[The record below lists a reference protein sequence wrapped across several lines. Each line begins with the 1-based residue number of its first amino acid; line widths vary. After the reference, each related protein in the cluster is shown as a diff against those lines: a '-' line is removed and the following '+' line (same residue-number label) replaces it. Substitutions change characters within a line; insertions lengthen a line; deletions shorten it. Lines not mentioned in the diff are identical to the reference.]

1 MRIFTSAFLIFLFA
15 AAAGPQA
22 AHAQTAVPPSAD
34 LVMPGS
40 SETDVGAADLPD
52 ADQADPLDGLYA
64 RLKRTSDA
72 TRAAGIARQIDEYL
86 DRSESATVSLLIE
99 WSDDAENSGRTAAA
113 LDFLSE
119 AIALRPEEPAPYRKR
134 AVLHYT
140 HGDLAPAMDDIR
152 TSLAL
157 EPRDFGALGLMATIL
172 DRSGREDAAVEV
184 WRRYL
189 EFYPADR
196 DVAAFIQRTEHER
209 AGKRI

>member
-1 MRIFTSAFLIFLFA
+1 MRFSVSAILILVTLAVFGPLPALAQGSA
-15 AAAGPQA
+15 AEDQA
-22 AHAQTAVPPSAD
+22 SE
-34 LVMPGS
+34 MP
-40 SETDVGAADLPD
+40 DVVVE
-52 ADQADPLDGLYA
+52 ADPLDRLYD

-72 TRAAGIARQIDEYL
+72 RQAADLARQIDEYL
-86 DRSESATVSLLIE
+86 DRSPSATVSLLIE
-99 WSDDAENSGRTAAA
+99 WSDDSENNGRTAAA

-119 AIALRPEEPAPYRKR
+119 AIALRPDEAAPYRKR

-140 HGDLAPAMDDIR
+140 HGDLERAMDDIR
-152 TSLAL
+152 TSLSL

-172 DRSGREDAAVEV
+172 DRTGRQEAAVAV

-196 DVAAFIQRTEHER
+196 DVAAFVESTLNER

>member
-1 MRIFTSAFLIFLFA
+1 MRFSVSAILILA
-15 AAAGPQA
+15 ALAVAGPLPALAQGNA
-22 AHAQTAVPPSAD
+22 ANEQVSE
-34 LVMPGS
+34 MPDS
-40 SETDVGAADLPD
+40 VVE
-52 ADQADPLDGLYA
+52 ADPLDRLYD

-72 TRAAGIARQIDEYL
+72 RQAADLARQIDEYL
-86 DRSESATVSLLIE
+86 DRSPSATVSLLIE
-99 WSDDAENSGRTAAA
+99 WSDDSENNGRTAAA

-119 AIALRPEEPAPYRKR
+119 AIALRPDEAAPYRKR

-140 HGDLAPAMDDIR
+140 HGDLERAMDDIR
-152 TSLAL
+152 TSLSL

-172 DRSGREDAAVEV
+172 DRTGRQEAAVEV

-196 DVAAFIQRTEHER
+196 DVAAFVESTLNER

>member
-1 MRIFTSAFLIFLFA
+1 MRFSVSAILILVTLAVFGPLPALAQGSA
-15 AAAGPQA
+15 AEDQA
-22 AHAQTAVPPSAD
+22 SE
-34 LVMPGS
+34 MP
-40 SETDVGAADLPD
+40 DVVVE
-52 ADQADPLDGLYA
+52 ADPLDRLYD

-72 TRAAGIARQIDEYL
+72 RQAADLARQIDEYL
-86 DRSESATVSLLIE
+86 DRSPSATVSLLIE
-99 WSDDAENSGRTAAA
+99 WSDDSENNGRTAAA

-119 AIALRPEEPAPYRKR
+119 AIALRPDEAAPYRKR

-140 HGDLAPAMDDIR
+140 HGDLERAMDDFR
-152 TSLAL
+152 TSLSL

-172 DRSGREDAAVEV
+172 DRTGRQEAAVAV

-196 DVAAFIQRTEHER
+196 DVAAFVESTLNER

>member
-1 MRIFTSAFLIFLFA
+1 MRFFMSAILILA
-15 AAAGPQA
+15 AQA
-22 AHAQTAVPPSAD
+22 AVGPLPALAQ
-34 LVMPGS
+34 GN
-40 SETDVGAADLPD
+40 AAD
-52 ADQADPLDGLYA
+52 DQVSDIPEAVVEADPLDRLYD

-72 TRAAGIARQIDEYL
+72 RQAADLARQIDEYL
-86 DRSESATVSLLIE
+86 DRSPSATVSLLIE
-99 WSDDAENSGRTAAA
+99 WSDDSENNGRTAAA

-119 AIALRPEEPAPYRKR
+119 AIALRPDEAAPYRKR

-140 HGDLAPAMDDIR
+140 HGDLERAMDDIR
-152 TSLAL
+152 TSLSL

-172 DRSGREDAAVEV
+172 DRTGRQEASVEV

-196 DVAAFIQRTEHER
+196 DVAAFVESTLNER

>member
-1 MRIFTSAFLIFLFA
+1 MRFSVSAILILA
-15 AAAGPQA
+15 ALAIAGPLPA
-22 AHAQTAVPPSAD
+22 LAQ
-34 LVMPGS
+34 GN
-40 SETDVGAADLPD
+40 AADEQISEMPD
-52 ADQADPLDGLYA
+52 VVVEADPLDRLYD

-72 TRAAGIARQIDEYL
+72 RQAADLARQIDEYL
-86 DRSESATVSLLIE
+86 DRSPSATVSLLIE
-99 WSDDAENSGRTAAA
+99 WSDDSENNGRTAAA

-119 AIALRPEEPAPYRKR
+119 AIALRPDEAAPYRKR

-140 HGDLAPAMDDIR
+140 HGDLERAMDDIR
-152 TSLAL
+152 TSLSL

-172 DRSGREDAAVEV
+172 DRTGRQEAAVAV

-196 DVAAFIQRTEHER
+196 DVAAFVETTLNER

>member
-1 MRIFTSAFLIFLFA
+1 MRFSMFAILILA
-15 AAAGPQA
+15 ALAAGPLPA
-22 AHAQTAVPPSAD
+22 LAQ
-34 LVMPGS
+34 GN
-40 SETDVGAADLPD
+40 AADEQVSAMPD
-52 ADQADPLDGLYA
+52 AVVESDPLDRLYD

-72 TRAAGIARQIDEYL
+72 GRAADLARQIDEYL
-86 DRSESATVSLLIE
+86 DRSPSPTVSLLIE
-99 WSDDAENSGRTAAA
+99 WSDDSENNGRSAAA

-119 AIALRPEEPAPYRKR
+119 AIALRPDEAAPYRKR

-140 HGDLAPAMDDIR
+140 HGDLERAMDDIR
-152 TSLAL
+152 TSLSL

-172 DRSGREDAAVEV
+172 DRTGRQEASVEV

-196 DVAAFIQRTEHER
+196 DVAAFVESTLNER

>member
-1 MRIFTSAFLIFLFA
+1 MRFSMSAILILA
-15 AAAGPQA
+15 ALAAGPLPA
-22 AHAQTAVPPSAD
+22 LAQ
-34 LVMPGS
+34 GN
-40 SETDVGAADLPD
+40 AADEQVSAMPD
-52 ADQADPLDGLYA
+52 AVVESDPLDRLYD

-72 TRAAGIARQIDEYL
+72 GRAADLARQIDEYL
-86 DRSESATVSLLIE
+86 DRSPSPTVSLLIE
-99 WSDDAENSGRTAAA
+99 WSDDSENNGRTAAA

-119 AIALRPEEPAPYRKR
+119 AIALRPGEAAPYRKR

-140 HGDLAPAMDDIR
+140 HGDLERAMDDIR
-152 TSLAL
+152 TSLSL

-172 DRSGREDAAVEV
+172 DRTGRQEASVEV

-196 DVAAFIQRTEHER
+196 DVAAFVESTLNER

>member
-1 MRIFTSAFLIFLFA
+1 MSAILILA
-15 AAAGPQA
+15 ALAIAGPLPA
-22 AHAQTAVPPSAD
+22 FAQ
-34 LVMPGS
+34 GN
-40 SETDVGAADLPD
+40 AADEQISEMPD
-52 ADQADPLDGLYA
+52 SVVEADPLDRLYD

-72 TRAAGIARQIDEYL
+72 RQAADLARQIDEYL
-86 DRSESATVSLLIE
+86 DRSPSATVSLLIE
-99 WSDDAENSGRTAAA
+99 WSDDSENNGRTAAA

-119 AIALRPEEPAPYRKR
+119 AIALRPDEAAPYRKR

-140 HGDLAPAMDDIR
+140 HGDLERAMDDIR
-152 TSLAL
+152 TSLSL

-172 DRSGREDAAVEV
+172 DRTGRQEAAVAV

-196 DVAAFIQRTEHER
+196 DVAAFVETTLNER

>member
-1 MRIFTSAFLIFLFA
+1 MRFFMSAILILA
-15 AAAGPQA
+15 AQA
-22 AHAQTAVPPSAD
+22 AVGPLPALAQ
-34 LVMPGS
+34 GN
-40 SETDVGAADLPD
+40 AAD
-52 ADQADPLDGLYA
+52 DQVSDIPEAVVEADPLDRLYD

-72 TRAAGIARQIDEYL
+72 RQAADLARQIDEYL
-86 DRSESATVSLLIE
+86 DRSPSATVSLLIE
-99 WSDDAENSGRTAAA
+99 WSDDSENNGRSAAA

-119 AIALRPEEPAPYRKR
+119 AIALRPDEAAPYRKR

-140 HGDLAPAMDDIR
+140 HGDLDRAMDDIR
-152 TSLAL
+152 TSLSL

-172 DRSGREDAAVEV
+172 DRTGRQEAAVEV

-196 DVAAFIQRTEHER
+196 DVAAFVESTLNER